1 MTAVELRAV
10 RRVYD
15 GTQVALDDVTLT
27 VDAGRFVS
35 IIGPSGCGKS
45 TLLRLVAG
53 LEDPD
58 AGSVSVQGRTPHQAA
73 AEKMLG
79 FVPQHPALLPWL
91 SVLKNVS
98 LPARMNKRHN
108 RELPDMRELLTRAG
122 LADAM
127 HLKPGQLSGGMRQR
141 AALVRAFGLRPD
153 VLLLDEPFSALDEFT
168 RESVQTQLLD
178 LWSDLGATVLF
189 VTHSIGE
196 AVRLSD
202 TVVVMGPG
210 RITDV
215 IDIDLPRPRVWQVDD
230 DRAYHPYEIRLREA
244 LQDAFEAAR

>member
-1 MTAVELRAV
+1 MTAVELRTV
-10 RRVYD
+10 RKVYD
-15 GTQVALDDVTLT
+15 GAKVALDDVTL
-27 VDAGRFVS
+27 VVEPGRFVS

-58 AGSVSVQGRTPHQAA
+58 AGSVTVGGLTPHQAA
-73 AEKMLG
+73 TEKMLG

-98 LPARMNKRHN
+98 LPARMNRSHN

-122 LADAM
+122 LGEAM

-141 AALVRAFGLRPD
+141 AAMVRAFGLRPD

-178 LWSDLGATVLF
+178 LWTETSATVLF

-202 TVVVMGPG
+202 RVVVMGPG

-215 IDIDLPRPRVWQVDD
+215 IDIDLGRPRDWQLDD

-244 LQDAFEAAR
+244 LQGAFEAAR

>member
-1 MTAVELRAV
+1 MTAVDV
-10 RRVYD
+10 RGARKVYD
-15 GTQVALDDVTLT
+15 ARKVALDG
-27 VDAGRFVS
+27 VDLSVEPGRFVS

-58 AGSVSVQGRTPHQAA
+58 AGTVSVLGRTPHQAA
-73 AEKMLG
+73 TEKMLG

-98 LPARMNKRHN
+98 LPARMNRRHN
-108 RELPDMRELLTRAG
+108 RELPDWEQLLTRAG
-122 LADAM
+122 LGDAL

-178 LWSDLGATVLF
+178 LWSEMSSTVLF

-215 IDIDLPRPRVWQVDD
+215 IDIDLPRPREWRVDD
-230 DRAYHPYEIRLREA
+230 DRSYHPYEIRLREA